1 MPCTRPPRLLP
12 VLLLVLAL
20 LVTAAPGWTKE
31 PASPGVAGYHVAAS
45 EAEKTLDR
53 VLRLSEKDGNLLE
66 FVLHTP
72 QYKPK
77 ADKGYARFF
86 TKRLLTDMAAL
97 EKAAVLSNCKG
108 KYVAGELCG
117 VDYNPLTCAQDEA
130 EGAYQYQTESSA
142 ARKAVIAY
150 TWPGE
155 KDKAATFEMLEEGE
169 TWKVDGVK
177 CRP

>member
-1 MPCTRPPRLLP
+1 MPCIHPPRLLSE
-12 VLLLVLAL
+12 LLLVLAL
-20 LVTAAPGWTKE
+20 LVMATPGRAKE
-31 PASPGVAGYHVAAS
+31 PTSPGAAGYHVATT
-45 EAEKTLDR
+45 EAEKALDH

-77 ADKGYARFF
+77 ADKGYARYV
-86 TKRLLTDMAAL
+86 TKRLLADMAAM
-97 EKAAVLSNCKG
+97 EKAAVTANCKG

-130 EGAYQYQTESSA
+130 EGAYQYKTESA
-142 ARKAVIAY
+142 ADGKAVVAY
-150 TWPGE
+150 KWPDE
-155 KDKAATFEMLEEGE
+155 KDKAATFEMLEEGGA
-169 TWKVDGVK
+169 WKVDGVK